1 MARRRTKNKPKRR
14 SYKSSSSM
22 GAVAGNLLT
31 TVGGIAAGAIV
42 AKQLNKILK
51 FDAKI
56 LAAGKVALGVA
67 LPRFIKNPLMTS
79 VGQGMIAV
87 GATELVGA
95 FVPSLGAADDV
106 VLLSGLDEMGAYD
119 EMGGLD
125 EIGEYNELSGLDVM
139 NGDISEVNG
148 YSDISEVNGLD
159 EIGEVELM

>member
-14 SYKSSSSM
+14 SYRRSGSM

-31 TVGGIAAGAIV
+31 TIGGIAAGAIV
-42 AKQLNKILK
+42 AKQLNKMLK

-67 LPRFIKNPLMTS
+67 LPKFIKSPLMNS
-79 VGQGMIAV
+79 VGNGMIAV

-106 VLLSGLDEMGAYD
+106 VLLSGLDEIGEFD
-119 EMGGLD
+119 EVSGLD
-125 EIGEYNELSGLDVM
+125 EIGELDEISGLDE
-139 NGDISEVNG
+139 ISEVNG
-148 YSDISEVNGLD
+148 YSEISEVNGYD
-159 EIGEVELM
+159 EIGEIEMI

>member
-1 MARRRTKNKPKRR
+1 
-14 SYKSSSSM
+14 M

-56 LAAGKVALGVA
+56 LAAGKVALGIA
-67 LPRFIKNPLMTS
+67 LPKFIKNPLMTS
-79 VGQGMIAV
+79 VGNGMIAV

-106 VLLSGLDEMGAYD
+106 VLLSGLDEMG
-119 EMGGLD
+119 GLD
-125 EIGEYNELSGLDVM
+125 EIGEYSELSGLDTM

-148 YSDISEVNGLD
+148 YGDISEVNGLD

>member
-14 SYKSSSSM
+14 SYRRRSSSM

-31 TVGGIAAGAIV
+31 TIGGIAAGAIV
-42 AKQLNKILK
+42 AKQLNKMLK

-87 GATELVGA
+87 GATELIGA

-106 VLLSGLDEMGAYD
+106 VLLSGLDEMG
-119 EMGGLD
+119 GLD
-125 EIGEYNELSGLDVM
+125 EIGEYSELSGLDVM

-148 YSDISEVNGLD
+148 YGDISEVNGLD
-159 EIGEVELM
+159 EIGEVEMM

>member
-14 SYKSSSSM
+14 SYRRSSSM

-31 TVGGIAAGAIV
+31 TIGGIAAGAIV
-42 AKQLNKILK
+42 AKQLNKMLK

-67 LPRFIKNPLMTS
+67 LPKFIKSPLMTS
-79 VGQGMIAV
+79 VGSGMIAV

-95 FVPSLGAADDV
+95 FVPALGQADDV
-106 VLLSGLDEMGAYD
+106 VLLSGLDEIGELD
-119 EMGGLD
+119 EMSGLD
-125 EIGEYNELSGLDVM
+125 E
-139 NGDISEVNG
+139 ISEVNG

-159 EIGEVELM
+159 EIGEIEMI

>member
-14 SYKSSSSM
+14 SYRRSRSM

-31 TVGGIAAGAIV
+31 TIGGIAAGAIV
-42 AKQLNKILK
+42 AKQLNKMLK

-106 VLLSGLDEMGAYD
+106 VLLSGLDEMG
-119 EMGGLD
+119 GLD
-125 EIGEYNELSGLDVM
+125 EIGEYSELSGLDVM

-148 YSDISEVNGLD
+148 YGDISEVNGLD
-159 EIGEVELM
+159 EIGDVEMM

>member
-14 SYKSSSSM
+14 SYRRSSSM

-31 TVGGIAAGAIV
+31 TIGGIAAGAIV
-42 AKQLNKILK
+42 AKQLNKMLK

-67 LPRFIKNPLMTS
+67 LPKFIKNPLMTS
-79 VGQGMIAV
+79 VGSGMIAV

-106 VLLSGLDEMGAYD
+106 VLLSGLDEMG
-119 EMGGLD
+119 GLD
-125 EIGEYNELSGLDVM
+125 EIGEYSELSGLDVM

-148 YSDISEVNGLD
+148 YGDISEVNGYD

>member
-14 SYKSSSSM
+14 SYRRSRSM

-31 TVGGIAAGAIV
+31 TIGGIAAGAIV
-42 AKQLNKILK
+42 AKQLNKMLK

-106 VLLSGLDEMGAYD
+106 VLLSGLDEMG
-119 EMGGLD
+119 GLD
-125 EIGEYNELSGLDVM
+125 EIGEYSELSGLDVM

-148 YSDISEVNGLD
+148 YGDISEVNGLD

>member
-14 SYKSSSSM
+14 SYRRSSSM

-31 TVGGIAAGAIV
+31 TIGGIAAGAIV
-42 AKQLNKILK
+42 AKQLNKMLK

-106 VLLSGLDEMGAYD
+106 VLLSGLDEMG
-119 EMGGLD
+119 GLD
-125 EIGEYNELSGLDVM
+125 EIGEYSELSGLDVM

-148 YSDISEVNGLD
+148 YGDISEVNGLD
-159 EIGEVELM
+159 EIGEVEMM